1 MAINFFTKGRINDFT
16 KTVNPLIANLPVIV
30 FVDGVPGFPEFILF
44 RQDQKTYQFA
54 IKNDDGTPFPL
65 DTIGALV
72 TFTGKLDIGDT
83 DAAAIFNINCPITN
97 GPGGLCNAFVPKANT
112 DFAGTEKRILIVS
125 LEYSDG
131 GGSRLTLAKTIMK
144 ISPDVNLLL

>member
-16 KTVNPLIANLPVIV
+16 KTVNPLIANLPVTV

-54 IKNDDGTPFPL
+54 IKNDDNTPFPL
-65 DTIGALV
+65 DTIGAVV

-83 DAAAIFNINCPITN
+83 DAAAIFAINCPITD
-97 GPGGLCNAFVPKANT
+97 GPGGLCNAFVAKEKT
-112 DFAGTEKRILIVS
+112 DFTGTEKRILIVS

-131 GGSRLTLAKTIMK
+131 GGSRLTLAQTLMK